1 MSELPVAVRG
11 TGVTL
16 IYGDRV
22 AFRASDVAI
31 PSGLITTVIGPNGS
45 GKSTLLNAI
54 AGLTPLADGTLE
66 VLGTDP
72 VSARLRTSLVLQATK
87 VNDRL
92 PVTVREVVMMSRY
105 VDKGPFG
112 FLGESD
118 RRDVEEA
125 LERLDVA
132 RLDRRHLGE
141 LSGGERQRVFVA
153 QGLAQQ
159 ADLLLLD
166 EPLNALD
173 LVSRDLII
181 EAMLE
186 EERRGRTVVAT
197 THDLGEAAKAGHVVL
212 LAGGVV
218 AEGPPEAVLTSSNLA
233 KAYGIEVVEDE
244 AGTPILDD
252 SAHFPV
258 DERHQHFDRTGHAD
272 HPRG

>member
-1 MSELPVAVRG
+1 MPVAVAG
-11 TGVTL
+11 YGVTM

-22 AFRASDVAI
+22 AFRASDLSIPEGAI
-31 PSGLITTVIGPNGS
+31 TAVIGPNGS

-54 AGLTPLADGTLE
+54 AGLTPLADGSLE

-72 VSARLRTSLVLQATK
+72 VGARDRTSYVLQATK

-92 PVTVREVVMMSRY
+92 PVTVREVVTMSRY
-105 VDKGPFG
+105 VDRGAFG
-112 FLGESD
+112 FIRKTD
-118 RRDVEEA
+118 RAIVDDA
-125 LERLDVA
+125 MA
-132 RLDRRHLGE
+132 RLDLIRLSHRHLGE

-181 EAMLE
+181 AAIEDE
-186 EERRGRTVVAT
+186 PSRGNTVVAT
-197 THDLGEAAKAGHVVL
+197 THSLEEAARADHVL
-212 LAGGVV
+212 LLSSEVV
-218 AEGPPEAVLTSSNLA
+218 AEGSPADVLTSANLS
-233 KAYGIEVVEDE
+233 KAYGLEIADE
-244 AGTPILDD
+244 GTPLVDD

-258 DERHQHFDRTGHAD
+258 DKRHQHFDRTGHAE
-272 HPRG
+272 H

>member
-1 MSELPVAVRG
+1 MSALPLAVRG
-11 TGVTL
+11 TNVTL

-22 AFRASDVAI
+22 AFRASNISI
-31 PSGLITTVIGPNGS
+31 PSEQITAVIGPNGS

-54 AGLTPLADGTLE
+54 AGLTPLADGALE

-72 VSARLRTSLVLQATK
+72 LGARSRTAFVLQATK

-105 VDKGPFG
+105 VERGAFG
-112 FLGESD
+112 FIGNID
-118 RRDVEEA
+118 REVVDEA

-132 RLDRRHLGE
+132 RLARRHLGE

-173 LVSRDLII
+173 IVSKEII
-181 EAMLE
+181 TKTIFDEQ
-186 EERRGRTVVAT
+186 RRGRTVIAT
-197 THDLGEAAKAGHVVL
+197 THDLGEAAKAGHVL
-212 LAGGVV
+212 LLSGGVV
-218 AEGPPEAVLTSSNLA
+218 AEGRPEAVLTSAHLA
-233 KAYGIEVVEDE
+233 RAYGIEVVENDS
-244 AGTPILDD
+244 GTPILDD
-252 SAHFPV
+252 SAHNPV
-258 DERHQHFDRTGHAD
+258 DERHQHFDRTGHAE
-272 HPRG
+272 H

>member
-1 MSELPVAVRG
+1 MQSMPVAVRG

-16 IYGDRV
+16 VYGDRV
-22 AFRASDVAI
+22 AFRASDVIIPEGAI
-31 PSGLITTVIGPNGS
+31 TAVIGPNGS

-54 AGLTPLADGTLE
+54 AGLALLADGTLE

-72 VSARLRTSLVLQATK
+72 VGARSRTSYVLQATK
-87 VNDRL
+87 LNERL

-105 VDKGPFG
+105 VELGSFG
-112 FLGESD
+112 FIRKSD
-118 RRDVEEA
+118 RAVVDEA
-125 LERLDVA
+125 LERLDVG
-132 RLDRRHLGE
+132 RLATRHLGE

-173 LVSRDLII
+173 IVSKDLIV
-181 EAMLE
+181 EAVNE
-186 EERRGRTVVAT
+186 EKRRGRTIVAT
-197 THDLGEAAKAGHVVL
+197 THDLGEAAKADHVVL
-212 LAGGVV
+212 LSGGVV
-218 AEGPPEAVLTSSNLA
+218 AEGPPRETLTSAFLA
-233 KAYGIEVVEDE
+233 KAYGIEIVEDE
-244 AGTPILDD
+244 SGAPILDD

-272 HPRG
+272 H